1 LLSLIKRR
9 VKGINLLESF
19 NFLNTTT
26 SADNMATFAASA
38 SSTTSSFNMAS
49 KLSFNQHLEQS
60 FVAKLETV
68 KTDVLSE
75 NTVDIK
81 ALSNE
86 IISFLKSGLSNQKID
101 NDNIHK
107 KQQSI
112 EQLLNQLNLSDKDK
126 AALKSELEAKELES
140 SVDASLPEIINDDQ
154 QESVEQATTFN
165 DFKALN
171 NKAKIKSEFETKE
184 LADSQKTSSVAS
196 IDDETKDSGEESLVN
211 ADTSIVNDDELTQLN
226 ELKQMINDV
235 TPLSLRNELS
245 NSLDKVVEL
254 LQIEESSKADD
265 YFEVKNVDEIIE
277 SLNVDDVMEKINA
290 KHSEISSQLEND
302 ELSPADEKQLI
313 ELQRELETVLHV
325 LNNTP
330 LDNAQLPKL
339 LESTAALLVNDNE
352 LKQVLISFTERLN
365 EIQPALR
372 NNQSTVSSSSSLND
386 DDELTA
392 LIQEKMVGILEKL
405 PPQYQGI
412 LKQEFGS
419 ANPKIPDS
427 KEPVTHSPE
436 KLLTSIE
443 DSHNA
448 LNQQGTSDKVKVA
461 DNEKVNTDKS
471 VERVI
476 NEKNRSEQGS
486 KVSEELTKGQTVK
499 QDITLENKALE
510 NQGNDEPTPN
520 DRKIESLIAQLESTF
535 RSSQQASNQAAEMA
549 QVNAKTE
556 QQAIKDVNP
565 LNQNTSKAADVN
577 APRILLHENVA
588 AAQQLKDHLIMMS
601 RGGLGQA
608 VLQLDPEELGAMS
621 VRIVMQNDQM
631 NVSFQVQNPQ
641 AKELLEQAMAKLKE
655 SLEEQGIELQ
665 HSDVEQNGTGNN
677 HSLESGEQGGS
688 ESSDEFDETD
698 VEPITLTLNKQ
709 STNGIDYY
717 A

>member
-1 LLSLIKRR
+1 
-9 VKGINLLESF
+9 LESF